1 MAGSSTVSGTGNTT
15 VPGMVTVAPGNGTST
30 QDDATVPTTIA
41 GSGGESVSYGLGT
54 PGSTVPT
61 TLFTN
66 GGSGTVSA
74 GGSNA
79 FVFLS
84 GSNWSVQGSSSGADS
99 VNSNAS
105 NATVGTS
112 GNGAAVGNA
121 TNRADT
127 TPSNVVG
134 LAGTSAI
141 VNSSGS
147 NDLIESYS
155 GSDTVNVTNSANV
168 LVNGGAVTVNANGP
182 GPVIAFFNSIGGG
195 TLDFINNS
203 SVAATVSGNIP
214 GGGGGSATAFGGV
227 GGGVYIG
234 GSAGNN
240 SLVGGSGAVTLVGAG
255 TNNYLEAAG
264 FSSTYAGQN
273 VLKAGSGGG
282 LLVADSTTGYN
293 EFFGGSGTSTIISA
307 GKGAQTFYVGSSGSE
322 RITGSTV
329 AGSTNE
335 YIFDQDSTGSGSDV
349 ITNFRLGKDH
359 IDINLNGTLSG
370 VTIKAIDT
378 LGGGV
383 SGSLVSLSDGT
394 SIQLYGVKTSSLSTS
409 IIGGTHI

>member
-1 MAGSSTVSGTGNTT
+1 
-15 VPGMVTVAPGNGTST
+15 MVTVPPGNNT
-30 QDDATVPTTIA
+30 QTQVNTTVPTTIM

-61 TLFTN
+61 VLNTN
-66 GGSGTVSA
+66 GGSGTVTA
-74 GGSNA
+74 GGQND

-84 GSNWSVQGSSSGADS
+84 GGIWCVKGAAVGGDS
-99 VNSNAS
+99 VNSNAGS
-105 NATVGTS
+105 VTIGTS
-112 GNGAAVGNA
+112 GSGTATGSA
-121 TNRADT
+121 TNRTDT

-134 LAGTSAI
+134 LAGTSAV

-155 GSDTVNVTNSANV
+155 GSDTINVSNSANV
-168 LVNGGAVTVNANGP
+168 LVNGGAVTVHATGS
-182 GPVIAFFNSIGGG
+182 GPVVAFFNSIGGG

-203 SVAATVSGNIP
+203 TVAATVSGNIP

-227 GGGVYIG
+227 GGGVYVG

-240 SLVGGSGAVTLVGAG
+240 SLVGGSGAVTLIGGG

-264 FSSTYAGQN
+264 FSSSYAGQN
-273 VLKAGSGGG
+273 VLEAGSGGG
-282 LLVADSTTGYN
+282 VLVADSTSGYN
-293 EFFGGSGTSTIISA
+293 EFYTGTGTSTVTSF
-307 GKGAQTFYVGSSGSE
+307 GKGAQTYYVGASGSAQ
-322 RITGSTV
+322 ITGSTV

-349 ITNFRLGKDH
+349 ITNFRLGTDH
-359 IDINLNGTLSG
+359 IDINLNGNLSG

-378 LGGGV
+378 LGGGA

-394 SIQLYGVKTSSLSTS
+394 TIQLYGVSKSSLSTS